1 VVFSSY
7 KLDDRGNVFL
17 TLLLVPLG
25 TWQIKGM
32 FSSQPPHAHT
42 HERRRCMLCAK
53 TGRRNDGSKCTQKIC
68 GNVFLTL
75 LPVPLGTGQIKGML
89 SSQPPH
95 AHTHEPRRCMLCAK
109 TGRRNDGSKCTQ
121 KIRYSLMLVSIQSV
135 SKKLNGLSHLW
146 LGKMWRATRHTQNVD
161 KLVSNYFSLC
171 KTITV
176 ACLYSQIMFHC
187 FTLLDLLSP
196 CQLLSGQ
203 MVRS

>member
-1 VVFSSY
+1 
-7 KLDDRGNVFL
+7 
-17 TLLLVPLG
+17 
-25 TWQIKGM
+25 
-32 FSSQPPHAHT
+32 
-42 HERRRCMLCAK
+42 MLCAK
-53 TGRRNDGSKCTQKIC
+53 TGRRNDGSKCTRKIC

-75 LPVPLGTGQIKGML
+75 LPVPLGTGQIKGMF

-121 KIRYSLMLVSIQSV
+121 KIRYSLMLVSQHPSSV
-135 SKKLNGLSHLW
+135 QKLNGLSHLW

-176 ACLYSQIMFHC
+176 ACLYRVQSCFIVLLFSISFH
-187 FTLLDLLSP
+187 L